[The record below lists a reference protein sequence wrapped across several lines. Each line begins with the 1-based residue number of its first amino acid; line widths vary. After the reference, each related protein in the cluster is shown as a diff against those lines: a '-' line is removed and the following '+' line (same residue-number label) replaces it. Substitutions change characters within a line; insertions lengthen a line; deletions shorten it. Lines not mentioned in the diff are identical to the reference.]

1 MAMTSTKTSLTS
13 LTSSVRRRTRTTLG
27 ALSVAAVLTL
37 SACGGG
43 SGSGSGSDDASA
55 ESSSSASP
63 SDGAS
68 DGAAAGTQPDLDAI
82 PDVVAEVNG
91 EEVTKDEFVPIYE
104 AAFAQAA
111 SQAQMG
117 GEAPDEEQL
126 RKQTADDLVD
136 TELLAQEAEA
146 RGLEVSD
153 EDVDAELTDLAEQNG
168 MKSADELLKAVEQ
181 QGVTAEQARDQVETQ
196 VLVEQ
201 LVADENGPIE
211 PTDKELRA
219 LYEQAKQQQ
228 AQAGQSGQG
237 GQKIPP
243 FAQVR
248 EQLVE
253 QATNQEIG
261 KVATALVEDLRA
273 DADIT
278 INL

>member
-1 MAMTSTKTSLTS
+1 M
-13 LTSSVRRRTRTTLG
+13 RTRTALG
-27 ALSVAAVLTL
+27 LVAATSMLVL
-37 SACGGG
+37 SACGG
-43 SGSGSGSDDASA
+43 SA
-55 ESSSSASP
+55 DSSADSEKDTSASESP
-63 SDGAS
+63 SADAGA
-68 DGAAAGTQPDLDAI
+68 GAEGGPDLDAI

-111 SQAQMG
+111 SQVQMG
-117 GEAPDEEQL
+117 GESPDEEQL
-126 RKQTADDLVD
+126 AKQTADDLVD

-153 EDVDAELTDLAEQNG
+153 EDVEAELTDLAEQNG
-168 MKSADELLKAVEQ
+168 MTSADELLKAVEQ

-211 PTDKELRA
+211 PTDKELRE
-219 LYEQAKQQQ
+219 LYAQVKKQQ
-228 AQAGQSGQG
+228 AQAGGSGQG
-237 GQKIPP
+237 GAQDIPP

-248 EQLVE
+248 DQLAE